1 MNKALKATLAVVASS
16 VAVAGSVVTPS
27 LVSAWGDSNKGR
39 PSYTEAQINDGVLG
53 DKIVFNSISD
63 GVIGDEKNFVAAIEY
78 EEGKNYAGVE
88 APANTIKV
96 ENGKEYLIRLYAHN
110 NNPGGEDA
118 VATNTKVAFSVP
130 TNTSKSVRVNG
141 YISADNADPNEYW
154 DYIDFTADNAFHLE
168 YVYGSALLENNGIG
182 ANGGVKLSDD
192 IVQKQG
198 GVLIGYNAL
207 DGRVPGCYQYAN
219 YVGIRVKAVFDTDYT
234 VTKQVRIDGTKEWS
248 DYVNAKVGDRVE
260 FRIEY
265 KNTSTKN
272 ETQNNVT
279 IRDVMPKNLRYVE
292 GSTRLWARNEDGSV
306 DKGVVLTPDGAIF
319 NEGLNIGH
327 YPAGGNA
334 IVRFMADVVDEN
346 LSCGSNTLVNWGQG
360 TVGDATIQD
369 YAGVVLNKVCE
380 NTDTPTPTT
389 NTPNQLPTTGP
400 EAIAGGVIAT
410 GSVVTAAGYY
420 IASRRSLH

>member
-219 YVGIRVKAVFDTDYT
+219 YVGIRVKAVFDTNFYVD
-234 VTKQVRIDGTKEWS
+234 KQVRLEGTKEWS
-248 DYVNAKVGDRVE
+248 NYVNAKVGDRVE
-260 FRIEY
+260 FQIEY
-265 KNTSTKN
+265 KNTGK
-272 ETQNNVT
+272 EGDLHENVM
-279 IRDVMPKNLRYVE
+279 IRDVLPKNLRYVANT
-292 GSTRLWARNEDGSV
+292 TRIWNINHTGDAV
-306 DKGVVLTPDGAIF
+306 IPDGDIV
-319 NEGLNIGH
+319 GRGVNIGS
-327 YPAGGNA
+327 YDPGANA
-334 IVRFMADVVDEN
+334 FIRFTAEVVDED
-346 LSCGSNTLVNWGQG
+346 LACGSNTLVNWGRA
-360 TVGDATIQD
+360 TVDNVVLQD

-380 NTDTPTPTT
+380 NTPTPTT

>member
-96 ENGKEYLIRLYAHN
+96 ENGKEYLIRLYVHN

-130 TNTSKSVRVNG
+130 TNTSKTVRVNG

-219 YVGIRVKAVFDTDYT
+219 YVGIRVKAVFDTNFYVD
-234 VTKQVRIDGTKEWS
+234 KQVRLEGTKEWS
-248 DYVNAKVGDRVE
+248 NYVNAKVGDRVE
-260 FRIEY
+260 FQIEY
-265 KNTSTKN
+265 KNTGK
-272 ETQNNVT
+272 EGDLHENVM
-279 IRDVMPKNLRYVE
+279 IRDVLPKNLRYVANT
-292 GSTRLWARNEDGSV
+292 TRIWNINHTGDTV
-306 DKGVVLTPDGAIF
+306 IPDGDIV
-319 NEGLNIGH
+319 GRGVNIGS
-327 YPAGGNA
+327 YDPGANA
-334 IVRFMADVVDEN
+334 FIRFTAEVVDED
-346 LSCGSNTLVNWGQG
+346 LACGSNTLVNWGRA
-360 TVGDATIQD
+360 TVDNVVLQD

-380 NTDTPTPTT
+380 NTPTPTT
-389 NTPNQLPTTGP
+389 NTPTQLPTTGP

>member
-39 PSYTEAQINDGVLG
+39 PSYTEAQISDGVLG

-130 TNTSKSVRVNG
+130 TNTSKTVRVNG

-168 YVYGSALLENNGIG
+168 YVYGSALLTNNGIG
-182 ANGGVKLSDD
+182 AGNGVALSDD

-219 YVGIRVKAVFDTDYT
+219 YVSIRVKAVFDTDYMIS
-234 VTKQVRIDGTKEWS
+234 KKVRLEGTKEWA

-260 FRIEY
+260 FQIEY
-265 KNTSTKN
+265 RNTSTKG
-272 ETQNNVT
+272 EKQDNVT
-279 IRDVMPKNLRYVE
+279 IKDILPKNLRYVA
-292 GSTRLWARNEDGSV
+292 GSTKLWNPEYTGAT
-306 DKGVVLTPDGAIF
+306 LTPDGDIVDQ
-319 NEGLNIGH
+319 GVTIGNY
-327 YPAGGNA
+327 YPDTNA
-334 IVRFMADVVDEN
+334 FVRFTAEVVDED
-346 LSCGSNTLVNWGQG
+346 LACGSNTLVNWAQG
-360 TVGDATIQD
+360 SVGVATIQD
-369 YAGVVLNKVCE
+369 YASVNLNKVCE